1 MEKNTFTTK
10 KFVEL
15 ALLVAI
21 IIVLAFTP
29 LGYIK
34 TLGLEITLIVVPVT
48 VGAITLGPAA
58 GAVLGLVFGI
68 TSFIQCFG
76 MSAFGAALFQIN
88 PFTTCI
94 VCIVPRFLMGWCT
107 GLIYRGLCR
116 IRQARKGAIVVA
128 SLMGPLLNTLFFM
141 SALLL
146 FFYQTPMIQD
156 AVKSYGTTN
165 VLAFAVAFVGINGL
179 VEAVVCFVAGGAV
192 SKALQVALKS
202 S

>member
-48 VGAITLGPAA
+48 VGAITLGPA
-58 GAVLGLVFGI
+58 
-68 TSFIQCFG
+68 
-76 MSAFGAALFQIN
+76 
-88 PFTTCI
+88 
-94 VCIVPRFLMGWCT
+94 
-107 GLIYRGLCR
+107 
-116 IRQARKGAIVVA
+116 
-128 SLMGPLLNTLFFM
+128 
-141 SALLL
+141 
-146 FFYQTPMIQD
+146 
-156 AVKSYGTTN
+156 
-165 VLAFAVAFVGINGL
+165 
-179 VEAVVCFVAGGAV
+179 GGAV

>member
-58 GAVLGLVFGI
+58 GAVLGLVFGL

-165 VLAFAVAFVGINGL
+165 VLAFALAFVGINGL

>member
-1 MEKNTFTTK
+1 
-10 KFVEL
+10 
-15 ALLVAI
+15 
-21 IIVLAFTP
+21 
-29 LGYIK
+29 
-34 TLGLEITLIVVPVT
+34 
-48 VGAITLGPAA
+48 
-58 GAVLGLVFGI
+58 
-68 TSFIQCFG
+68 
-76 MSAFGAALFQIN
+76 
-88 PFTTCI
+88 
-94 VCIVPRFLMGWCT
+94 MGWCT

-165 VLAFAVAFVGINGL
+165 VLAFALAFVGINGL

>member
-58 GAVLGLVFGI
+58 GAVLGLVFGL

-107 GLIYRGLCR
+107 GLIYQGLCR

-165 VLAFAVAFVGINGL
+165 VLAFALAFVGINGL

>member
-165 VLAFAVAFVGINGL
+165 VLAFALAFVGINGL

>member
-48 VGAITLGPAA
+48 VGAISLGPAA
-58 GAVLGLVFGI
+58 GAGLGLVFGL

-165 VLAFAVAFVGINGL
+165 VLAFALAFVGINGL

>member
-58 GAVLGLVFGI
+58 GAVLGLVFGL
-68 TSFIQCFG
+68 TSFIQ
-76 MSAFGAALFQIN
+76 
-88 PFTTCI
+88 
-94 VCIVPRFLMGWCT
+94 
-107 GLIYRGLCR
+107 
-116 IRQARKGAIVVA
+116 
-128 SLMGPLLNTLFFM
+128 
-141 SALLL
+141 
-146 FFYQTPMIQD
+146 
-156 AVKSYGTTN
+156 
-165 VLAFAVAFVGINGL
+165 
-179 VEAVVCFVAGGAV
+179 
-192 SKALQVALKS
+192 
-202 S
+202 

>member
-58 GAVLGLVFGI
+58 GAVLGLVFGL

-94 VCIVPRFLMGWCT
+94 VCIVPRF
-107 GLIYRGLCR
+107 
-116 IRQARKGAIVVA
+116 
-128 SLMGPLLNTLFFM
+128 
-141 SALLL
+141 
-146 FFYQTPMIQD
+146 
-156 AVKSYGTTN
+156 
-165 VLAFAVAFVGINGL
+165 
-179 VEAVVCFVAGGAV
+179 
-192 SKALQVALKS
+192 
-202 S
+202 